1 MPVEFKSQGW
11 MLRLRSENMD
21 PSLCSGISPICRSTV
36 TDQGDK
42 SCYFEQCSWDQE
54 VCRLPGWLCHIKD
67 TVVMHSEE
75 CCYFLFLP
83 GSRRNQCQ
91 PHKCVPRVQ
100 ALMWATPPSSPNSL
114 CVGDIAQGQ
123 ERLSLLMPEPAM
135 LANGPW
141 TDLMEQCSLNGKG

>member
-91 PHKCVPRVQ
+91 PHKYVLVCK
-100 ALMWATPPSSPNSL
+100 
-114 CVGDIAQGQ
+114 
-123 ERLSLLMPEPAM
+123 LLR
-135 LANGPW
+135 GPLLLHPLIPYVLE
-141 TDLMEQCSLNGKG
+141 TLLKAKKDSAF